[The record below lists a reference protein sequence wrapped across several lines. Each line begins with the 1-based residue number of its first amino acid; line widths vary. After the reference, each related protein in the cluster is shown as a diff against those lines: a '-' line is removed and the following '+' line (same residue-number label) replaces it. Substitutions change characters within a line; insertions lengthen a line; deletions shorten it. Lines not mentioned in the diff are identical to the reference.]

1 MSEAATETPTRGSR
15 PPSGGASGNIFQ
27 RKFGPLP
34 GWGWAALAAVGA
46 AGYLWY
52 RNRQGASAAQAAAST
67 DQSAATQAVGDDV
80 QGQLST
86 IQTELQ
92 NLQGSESQEG
102 ETTPANSGTSGAS
115 GGGSKAAKRHVSGGK
130 ESLNQIAKANGTS
143 VAHIVA
149 VSRAAPENRANLDRL
164 LDWASKPGAR
174 RKGVVYYL

>member
-34 GWGWAALAAVGA
+34 GWGWAALAAVA
-46 AGYLWY
+46 AGGYLWY

-102 ETTPANSGTSGAS
+102 ETTPPNS
-115 GGGSKAAKRHVSGGK
+115 GGGGGGKPAAKRHVSGGK

-149 VSRAAPENRANLDRL
+149 VSRAAPENRANLDKL

>member
-1 MSEAATETPTRGSR
+1 MSEPAAETPTRASR

-34 GWGWAALAAVGA
+34 GWGWAALAAVA
-46 AGYLWY
+46 AGGYLWY

-67 DQSAATQAVGDDV
+67 DQSAAAQAVGDDV
-80 QGQLST
+80 QGELAT
-86 IQTELQ
+86 VQTELQ

-102 ETTPANSGTSGAS
+102 ETTPANSGTGGAS
-115 GGGSKAAKRHVSGGK
+115 GGSKTAARRHVSGGK

-149 VSRAAPENRANLDRL
+149 VSRRAPENRANLDRL
-164 LDWASKPGAR
+164 LDWASKPGTR